1 MATTQIAGTNDDRF
15 ARVREVFTQHFSD
28 GAEIG
33 AAVAVTVGGE
43 PVVDLWGGV
52 ADPESGRAWERD
64 TLVNVF
70 STTKAMTALCALRL
84 YELGQLDLDAPVAS
98 YWPEFAAAGKEAI
111 PVRSLL
117 NHQAGLAAVRKPLDG
132 PVLFDWDAIT
142 SALAAETPWWNPGTA
157 HGYHALTFGWLVGEV
172 VRRVSGKSLGRF
184 FADEFATPLGLDFH
198 IGLDPS
204 LDSRVATMGGLS
216 MEPAPGEP
224 SLAEII
230 LGDSESVSAKAFTN
244 PVSLM
249 LPETVNSRAW
259 RGAEIP
265 GANGHSDARSLARIY
280 GALAGN
286 GMCDGVDVLSNEVR
300 DLA

>member
-1 MATTQIAGTNDDRF
+1 
-15 ARVREVFTQHFSD
+15 
-28 GAEIG
+28 
-33 AAVAVTVGGE
+33 
-43 PVVDLWGGV
+43 
-52 ADPESGRAWERD
+52 
-64 TLVNVF
+64 
-70 STTKAMTALCALRL
+70 
-84 YELGQLDLDAPVAS
+84 
-98 YWPEFAAAGKEAI
+98 
-111 PVRSLL
+111 
-117 NHQAGLAAVRKPLDG
+117 
-132 PVLFDWDAIT
+132 
-142 SALAAETPWWNPGTA
+142 
-157 HGYHALTFGWLVGEV
+157 V

-259 RGAEIP
+259 REAEIP

-300 DLA
+300 DLARCVESDGEDLVLRVPTRFGLGFMLHHEGMPLGPNPGAFGHPGAGGSLGFADPDAGVGFGYVMNRMGPHILLDPRPRALIAAVYESL